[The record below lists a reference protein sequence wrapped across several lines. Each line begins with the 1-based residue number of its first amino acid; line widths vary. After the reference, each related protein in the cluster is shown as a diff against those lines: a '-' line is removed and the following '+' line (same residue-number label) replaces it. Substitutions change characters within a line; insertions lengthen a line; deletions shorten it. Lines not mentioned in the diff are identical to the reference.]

1 MRAALFAILFAAA
14 ACTPDIVPGSYLC
27 GPDQACPEG
36 QVCNGTENKMT
47 GLVADTCMLPE
58 VAQPFAC
65 TPATAS
71 EPDDTM
77 DTGQLITPP
86 AACIGKVDL
95 GQGCMASGDAA
106 DWVTFVAPS
115 VCTALMVEARL
126 DFPLA
131 NEGLT
136 IELWDADA
144 NMKMT
149 GDGDCKQGLDASS
162 VSRCL
167 DSVLV
172 PGKKYGVQVKPT
184 GDGNCGG
191 DCSYN
196 RYKVTLLFG
205 TPG

>member
-1 MRAALFAILFAAA
+1 MRAALFAIPLAAA
-14 ACTPDIVPGSYLC
+14 ACTPDIVPGTYLC

-36 QVCNGTENKMT
+36 QVCNGTEDKMA
-47 GLVADTCMLPE
+47 GLVADTCMLPG

-65 TPATAS
+65 TPKTAS

-77 DTGQLITPP
+77 ATGYVIQVPTT
-86 AACIGKVDL
+86 CIGKVDL
-95 GQGCMASGDAA
+95 GRGCMPAGDAA

-115 VCTALMVEARL
+115 VCTALMVQVRL

-131 NEGLT
+131 NEDLT

-144 NMKMT
+144 NTKIT
-149 GDGDCKQGLDASS
+149 GDGECKQGLDPSS

-167 DSVLV
+167 ESVLV
-172 PGKKYGVQVKPT
+172 PGKKYGVQVNPT
-184 GDGNCGG
+184 GEGNCGG
-191 DCSYN
+191 DCAYN
-196 RYKVTLLFG
+196 RYGLTLVFG

>member
-1 MRAALFAILFAAA
+1 MRALLFIIPLAAA

-36 QVCNGTENKMT
+36 QVCNGTEDKMT
-47 GLVADTCMLPE
+47 GLVADTCMLPG

-65 TPATAS
+65 TPKTAS

-77 DTGQLITPP
+77 ATGYTVPVP
-86 AACIGKVDL
+86 MSCIGTVDL
-95 GQGCMASGDAA
+95 GQGCMAAADTA

-115 VCTALMVEARL
+115 ICTALQVQVRL
-126 DFPLA
+126 DFALA
-131 NEGLT
+131 NEDLT
-136 IELWDADA
+136 VELWDADA
-144 NMKMT
+144 NMKLS
-149 GDGDCKQGLDASS
+149 GDGECKQGLDASS

-184 GDGNCGG
+184 GEGSCGG
-191 DCSYN
+191 DCAYN
-196 RYKVTLLFG
+196 RYLVKLTFG